1 MSVVFVLLCLC
12 LPLLPLQAKKERKIV
27 LLRRVHTYA
36 ATLDTV
42 NIGSRTSY
50 SYSRVV
56 VNVDRRNGLLMTG
69 PTGTNV
75 NDLTVALI
83 QP

>member
-36 ATLDTV
+36 PTLDTV
-42 NIGSRTSY
+42 NIGSPDELLLFACR
-50 SYSRVV
+50 RQRRQAQRPAH
-56 VNVDRRNGLLMTG
+56 DRAVGIRHC
-69 PTGTNV
+69 P
-75 NDLTVALI
+75 
-83 QP
+83 Q